1 MAIILVV
8 VCVNMISVVLILVM
22 ERTQMVG
29 MLKALGARD
38 RLVRSIFVYNG
49 VNLVF
54 RGLLF
59 GNLLGIGVCYLQYQF
74 RIIKLNAHDY
84 YMAFVPVAWNF
95 ETIVLLNLLI
105 LAVVTIILLI
115 PTAITTRINPIKA
128 IRFD

>member
-1 MAIILVV
+1 
-8 VCVNMISVVLILVM
+8 MISVVLILVM